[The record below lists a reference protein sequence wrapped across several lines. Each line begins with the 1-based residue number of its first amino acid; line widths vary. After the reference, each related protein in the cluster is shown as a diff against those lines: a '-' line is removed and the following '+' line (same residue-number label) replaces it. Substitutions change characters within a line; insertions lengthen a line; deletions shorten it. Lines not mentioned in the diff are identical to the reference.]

1 MNPGTDPVAD
11 VVNTVAADGRAAVAA
26 SAAAGHACPGS
37 SGVSGGCWQ
46 MESVSLRRFEG

>member
-1 MNPGTDPVAD
+1 MAD

-26 SAAAGHACPGS
+26 SVVAAGHACPGW